1 MPSETL
7 TLTRTRVITEEV
19 FVLDGGQG
27 RPDVLMEDRHE
38 REGAWTLQVSSDQ
51 ALPPE
56 MSDLYVRHMDEI
68 EALKARVPADA
79 CRVLPT
85 PAEPVRIGEHIILGA
100 D

>member
-1 MPSETL
+1 MTSETL

-51 ALPPE
+51 PLPAA
-56 MSDLYVRHMDEI
+56 MGDLYARHMDEI
-68 EALKARVPADA
+68 ETLKARVLDDA
-79 CRVLPT
+79 SRRLPT
-85 PAEPVRIGEHIILGA
+85 PAGALPIGAHIVLGA